1 MSLDKYKVQNN
12 GTEEEIEI
20 VNYYNDN
27 YEKIGTISRKEGIK
41 QNLLLEAVQLW
52 IINPHTKQVL
62 MQKRSHN
69 KVNDASMVDVSSSG
83 HVKSTETPIQA
94 ILRETFEEISL
105 KPEELAQQL
114 QKMMIVE
121 CDFAKL
127 GRKGRYFTH
136 EYVAYLEYPLSYYTK
151 QNEEVDKLFF
161 MNYEELKEKIKN
173 KEQNI
178 RIPHTKETDEL
189 LYKID
194 ESLYNYEKNK
204 GKRGELECEE
214 K

>member
-94 ILRETFEEISL
+94 ILRETFEELSL

-121 CDFAKL
+121 CDFTKL

-136 EYVAYLEYPLSYYTK
+136 EYVAYLEHPLSYYTK
-151 QNEEVDKLFF
+151 QNEEVDELFF
-161 MNYEELKEKIKN
+161 MNYEELKEKIRN

>member
-12 GTEEEIEI
+12 GTEEEK

-27 YEKIGTISRKEGIK
+27 YEKIGITSRKEGIK

-52 IINPHTKQVL
+52 IINPYTKQVL
-62 MQKRSHN
+62 MQKRSNN
-69 KVNDASMVDVSSSG
+69 KVNDASMIDVSSSG

-94 ILRETFEEISL
+94 ILRETFEEIGL
-105 KPEELAQQL
+105 KPEELL
-114 QKMMIVE
+114 QKLQKIMIVE
-121 CDFAKL
+121 CDFTKL

-136 EYVAYLEYPLSYYTK
+136 EYIAYLEHPLSYYTK
-151 QNEEVDKLFF
+151 QKEEVDKLFF
-161 MNYEELKEKIKN
+161 MSYEKLKEKIRN
-173 KEQNI
+173 KEPNV
-178 RIPHTKETDEL
+178 RIPHNKETDEL

-194 ESLYNYEKNK
+194 ESLYNYEINK

>member
-12 GTEEEIEI
+12 GTEEKIEI

-52 IINPHTKQVL
+52 IINPNTKQVL
-62 MQKRSHN
+62 MQKRSSN
-69 KVNDASMVDVSSSG
+69 KVNDASMIDVSSSG
-83 HVKSTETPIQA
+83 HVKSTETPMQA
-94 ILRETFEEISL
+94 ILRESAEEIGI
-105 KPEELAQQL
+105 KPEELVQEL
-114 QKMMIVE
+114 KKIMIVE
-121 CDFAKL
+121 CDFVKL

-136 EYVAYLEYPLSYYTK
+136 EYVAYLDNPLSYYTK

-161 MNYEELKEKIKN
+161 MNYKELKEKIRN
-173 KEQNI
+173 KEPNI
-178 RIPHTKETDEL
+178 RIPHNKETDEL

-194 ESLYNYEKNK
+194 ESLYNYEINK

>member
-161 MNYEELKEKIKN
+161 MNYEELKEKIRN

>member
-52 IINPHTKQVL
+52 IINPYTKQVL

-94 ILRETFEEISL
+94 ILRETFEELSL

-121 CDFAKL
+121 CDFTKL

-136 EYVAYLEYPLSYYTK
+136 EYVAYLEHPLSYYTK

-161 MNYEELKEKIKN
+161 MNYEELKEKIRN

>member
-62 MQKRSHN
+62 MQKRSNN
-69 KVNDASMVDVSSSG
+69 KVNDASMMDVSSSG

-94 ILRETFEEISL
+94 ILRETFDEIGL

-121 CDFAKL
+121 CDFTKL

-136 EYVAYLEYPLSYYTK
+136 EYVAYLEHPLSYYTK
-151 QNEEVDKLFF
+151 QNEEVDELFF
-161 MNYEELKEKIKN
+161 MNYEELKEKIRN

-204 GKRGELECEE
+204 EKRGELECEE

>member
-1 MSLDKYKVQNN
+1 MSLDKYKVHNN

-20 VNYYNDN
+20 VSYYNDN

-52 IINPHTKQVL
+52 IINPYTKKVL
-62 MQKRSHN
+62 MQERSKG
-69 KVNDASMVDVSSSG
+69 KVNDASMIDVSSSG
-83 HVKSTETPIQA
+83 HVKSTEVPTQA
-94 ILRETFEEISL
+94 ILRETFEEIGL
-105 KPEELAQQL
+105 KPEELAQKL
-114 QKMMIVE
+114 QEIMIVE

-136 EYVAYLEYPLSYYTK
+136 EYVAYLEHPLSYYTK
-151 QNEEVDKLFF
+151 QDEEVNKLFF
-161 MNYEELKEKIKN
+161 MDYEEVKQKIRTKEP
-173 KEQNI
+173 NI
-178 RIPHTKETDEL
+178 RIPYNKETEEL

-194 ESLYNYEKNK
+194 ESLYNYEINK

>member
-1 MSLDKYKVQNN
+1 MSLDKYKVRKK

-62 MQKRSHN
+62 MQKRSNN
-69 KVNDASMVDVSSSG
+69 KVNDASMMDVSSSG

-94 ILRETFEEISL
+94 ILRETFEEIGL

-121 CDFAKL
+121 CDFTKL

-136 EYVAYLEYPLSYYTK
+136 EYVAYLEHPLSYYTK
-151 QNEEVDKLFF
+151 QNEEVDELFF
-161 MNYEELKEKIKN
+161 MNYEELKEKIRN

-204 GKRGELECEE
+204 EKRGELECEE

>member
-52 IINPHTKQVL
+52 IINPYTKQVL
-62 MQKRSHN
+62 MQKRSN
-69 KVNDASMVDVSSSG
+69 DKINDASMIDVSSSG

-94 ILRETFEEISL
+94 ILRETFEELSL

-121 CDFAKL
+121 CDFTKL

-151 QNEEVDKLFF
+151 QNEEVDEMFF
-161 MNYEELKEKIKN
+161 MNYEELKEKIRN

>member
-1 MSLDKYKVQNN
+1 MSLSKSKVQSN
-12 GTEEEIEI
+12 GTEEESEI

-62 MQKRSHN
+62 MQERSKG
-69 KVNDASMVDVSSSG
+69 KVNDASMIDVSSSG

-94 ILRETFEEISL
+94 ILRETFEEIGL
-105 KPEELAQQL
+105 KPEELIQKL
-114 QKMMIVE
+114 QKIMIVE
-121 CDFAKL
+121 CDFSKL

-136 EYVAYLEYPLSYYTK
+136 EYIAYLEHPLSYYTK
-151 QNEEVDKLFF
+151 QEEEVNKLFF
-161 MNYEELKEKIKN
+161 MNYKEIKHKIRN
-173 KEQNI
+173 KEPNI
-178 RIPHTKETDEL
+178 RIPYNKETEEL

-194 ESLYNYEKNK
+194 ENLYNYEINK
-204 GKRGELECEE
+204 RKRGELECEE

>member
-62 MQKRSHN
+62 MQKRSSH
-69 KVNDASMVDVSSSG
+69 KVNDASMMDVSSSG
-83 HVKSTETPIQA
+83 HVKSTETPTQA
-94 ILRETFEEISL
+94 ILRETFEEIGL

-121 CDFAKL
+121 CDFTKL

-136 EYVAYLEYPLSYYTK
+136 EYVAYLEHPLSYYTK

-161 MNYEELKEKIKN
+161 MNYEELKEKIRN
-173 KEQNI
+173 KEPNI
-178 RIPHTKETDEL
+178 RIPHNKETDEL

-194 ESLYNYEKNK
+194 ESLYNYEINK
-204 GKRGELECEE
+204 RKRGELECEE
-214 K
+214 R

>member
-12 GTEEEIEI
+12 GTEEKIEI

-52 IINPHTKQVL
+52 IINPNTKQVL
-62 MQKRSHN
+62 MQKRSSN
-69 KVNDASMVDVSSSG
+69 KVNDASMIDVSSSG
-83 HVKSTETPIQA
+83 HVKSTETPMQA
-94 ILRETFEEISL
+94 ILRESAEEIGI
-105 KPEELAQQL
+105 KPEELVQEL
-114 QKMMIVE
+114 KKIMIVE

-136 EYVAYLEYPLSYYTK
+136 EYVAYLDNPLSYYTK
-151 QNEEVDKLFF
+151 QNEEVEKLFF
-161 MNYEELKEKIKN
+161 MSYEELKERIRN
-173 KEQNI
+173 NEPNV
-178 RIPHTKETDEL
+178 RIPHNKETEEL
-189 LYKID
+189 LQKID
-194 ESLYNYEKNK
+194 ESLYNYEINK
-204 GKRGELECEE
+204 RKKGELECEE

>member
-1 MSLDKYKVQNN
+1 MSLDKYKIQNN

-52 IINPHTKQVL
+52 IINPYTKQVL

-94 ILRETFEEISL
+94 ILRETFEELSL

-121 CDFAKL
+121 CDFTKL

-136 EYVAYLEYPLSYYTK
+136 EYVAYLEHPLSYYTK
-151 QNEEVDKLFF
+151 QNAK
-161 MNYEELKEKIKN
+161 
-173 KEQNI
+173 
-178 RIPHTKETDEL
+178 
-189 LYKID
+189 
-194 ESLYNYEKNK
+194 
-204 GKRGELECEE
+204 
-214 K
+214 

>member
-52 IINPHTKQVL
+52 IINPYTKQVL

-94 ILRETFEEISL
+94 ILRETFEELSL

-121 CDFAKL
+121 CDFTKL

-136 EYVAYLEYPLSYYTK
+136 EYVAYLEHPLSYYTK
-151 QNEEVDKLFF
+151 QNEEVDELFF
-161 MNYEELKEKIKN
+161 MNYEELKEKIRN

>member
-12 GTEEEIEI
+12 GTEEDIEI

-62 MQKRSHN
+62 MQKRSN
-69 KVNDASMVDVSSSG
+69 SKVNDASMIDVSTSG

-94 ILRETFEEISL
+94 VLREASEEIGL
-105 KPEELAQQL
+105 KREELAQEL
-114 QKMMIVE
+114 QKKMIVE

-136 EYVAYLEYPLSYYTK
+136 EYVAYLEHPLSYYTK
-151 QNEEVDKLFF
+151 QKEEVEKLFF
-161 MNYEELKEKIKN
+161 MNYEELKEKIRKG
-173 KEQNI
+173 ESNI
-178 RIPHTKETDEL
+178 RIPHSKETDEL
-189 LYKID
+189 LYRID
-194 ESLYNYEKNK
+194 ESLYNYEKNQ
-204 GKRGELECEE
+204 GRRGELECEE

>member
-62 MQKRSHN
+62 MQKRSNN
-69 KVNDASMVDVSSSG
+69 KVNDASMMDVSSSG

-94 ILRETFEEISL
+94 ILRETFEEIGL

-121 CDFAKL
+121 CDFTKL

-136 EYVAYLEYPLSYYTK
+136 EYVAYLEHPLSYYTK
-151 QNEEVDKLFF
+151 QNEEVDELFF
-161 MNYEELKEKIKN
+161 MNYEELKEKIRN

-204 GKRGELECEE
+204 EKRGELECEE